1 MAKIQMTLMKT
12 IEELLDKK
20 STNRKECITE
30 DTWKKI
36 NNVKG

>member
-1 MAKIQMTLMKT
+1 MAKIQMKT
-12 IEELLDKK
+12 IELLDKK
-20 STNRKECITE
+20 STNRKEWITE